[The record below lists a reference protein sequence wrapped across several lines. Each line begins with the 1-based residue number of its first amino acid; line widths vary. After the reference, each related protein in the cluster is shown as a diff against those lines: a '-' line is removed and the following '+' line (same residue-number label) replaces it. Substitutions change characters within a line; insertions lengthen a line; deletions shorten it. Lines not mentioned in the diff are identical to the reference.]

1 VGHISL
7 LINNQTIP
15 KIIGKMPFN
24 DWKEWATCQPEWIHE
39 NVGDEFEK
47 FIEQKWKDALNEA
60 AAEPGGWEA
69 SGGRVER
76 LPTENAMSLA

>member
-1 VGHISL
+1 M
-7 LINNQTIP
+7 
-15 KIIGKMPFN
+15 IGRSGPLANLSGYMKM
-24 DWKEWATCQPEWIHE
+24 W
-39 NVGDEFEK
+39 EK